1 MSALNG
7 AEQLNSLHS
16 FYPEFDGA
24 EIQET
29 IQPLSASDGELL
41 PYLTVSAAEW
51 ESILSP
57 SVSGGTA
64 EFETYPFQQIIR
76 SLAAAVCGPDTVIPH
91 AALFENTDDITEQ
104 LVARA
109 ETRLKDTCTRSL
121 VAAINRASAQGR
133 LRGDS
138 PRERYRHFVTD
149 AWSTTL
155 DEFPVLRAGIGHLI
169 RNTAAAFTELCERLA
184 ADRRSIGDTFG
195 IAPDDVVTSIGQAD
209 GDSHAHGRSVS
220 VLTFASGRRLVYK
233 PRDISC
239 EAAFEKIAAYVN
251 GTAGTELPAAGTLV
265 RDGYGYVEY
274 IRAEDV
280 SEGSERFMRSCGAL
294 GAVLYL
300 LDARDMHFE
309 NIIAT
314 RRGPVP
320 VDLETLLHPAR
331 VHTGPRPEAEDNAY
345 DTIARSLYG
354 TGILPLVFAGK
365 GDDAGHVDLGFLGG
379 DNQGTA
385 PFKGLTFVN
394 PFTDEIRMVL
404 AAQEAG
410 RRSTVVPAAGEQDV
424 HALAEQMAEGFAE
437 VARAVMRDREGW
449 AGMLRDVAAT
459 MRIRYV
465 HNPTAL
471 YAQILRMTA
480 SAAAMA
486 DPVTHL
492 ALLKRIAIAS
502 KTSDRGIVVSELRQM
517 AERDVPYFVAEA
529 TGTVLRDADG
539 ADTGAR
545 LARTPLR
552 RALDKAERLDEAVV
566 QRQLTL
572 LYSAFCA
579 RFPDNHLTGA
589 AVGGAGAAP
598 AGRDALEDFA
608 RGLADDLVATNLP
621 DKFGHLPRTWI
632 GPLASAAAERPW
644 PCGVL
649 GYDLYTGR
657 TGPALALAAAGRLF
671 GEERYSDVARQIFST
686 SADILAGRRYEQRS
700 VQQTGAGAYTG
711 MTGLL
716 FGLYAAGVL
725 LDEPGWTK
733 AAQEAVP
740 LALGQI
746 PRETDAADV
755 ISGVSGTATMVAAIG
770 GPHAEAA
777 VPELVEVVCHTV
789 ERRQG
794 GWFDQSGFAHGVAG
808 VLHALSVLRPGLAGA
823 AADRAD
829 AAVDALL
836 DRLESFYDRAEE
848 NWFSN
853 VATPERFSTGWC
865 HGAAGISL
873 ALAACAAHTGSARA
887 GRWLDRAVANTIAH
901 GFGRNLTWCHGDL
914 GNHDVLSALAT
925 AREDERLAARVTG
938 IEREWL
944 RPDVLAR
951 KLADRR
957 SRYAHTNS
965 LMVGTSGV
973 LLHMVHRL
981 DPDLRVSPLSLA
993 IGAA

>member
-1 MSALNG
+1 M
-7 AEQLNSLHS
+7 NSLQD
-16 FYPEFDGA
+16 FYPEFDSA

-29 IQPLSASDGELL
+29 IQPLSAFDDELL
-41 PYLTVSAAEW
+41 SYLAVSGAGLRT
-51 ESILSP
+51 ILSP
-57 SVSGGTA
+57 AAVAQT
-64 EFETYPFQQIIR
+64 EEIETYPFQRIIR
-76 SLAAAVCGPDTVIPH
+76 SLAAAACRPETVNRH
-91 AALFENTDDITEQ
+91 AALFENTADISEQ
-104 LVARA
+104 LLARA

-121 VAAINRASAQGR
+121 VAAVNRASAQGR
-133 LRGDS
+133 LHGQS
-138 PRERYRHFVTD
+138 PQARYQHFVTD
-149 AWSTTL
+149 IWSTTL
-155 DEFPVLRAGIGHLI
+155 DEFPALRAGIGHI
-169 RNTAAAFTELCERLA
+169 VRNTAAAFTELCERLE
-184 ADRRSIGDTFG
+184 ADRRSISDTFG
-195 IAPDDVVTSIGQAD
+195 IAPNDVVTSIGQAG

-233 PRDISC
+233 PRDISG
-239 EAAFEKIAAYVN
+239 EAAFETIAAYVN
-251 GTAGTELPAAGTLV
+251 GIAGTELPAAGSLV

-274 IRAEDV
+274 IPAEDV
-280 SEGSERFMRSCGAL
+280 SDVSARFMRSCGAL

-331 VHTGPRPEAEDNAY
+331 VHTGPKPEAEDNAY

-365 GDDAGHVDLGFLGG
+365 GEDAGHVDLGFLGG
-379 DNQGTA
+379 GNQGTA
-385 PFKGLTFVN
+385 PFKGLTFVD
-394 PFTDEIRMVL
+394 PFTDRIRMVL

-410 RRSTVVPAAGEQDV
+410 QRSTVVPEAGEQDV
-424 HALAEQMAEGFAE
+424 HALAEQMAAGFVQ

-459 MRIRYV
+459 LRIRYV

-480 SAAAMA
+480 SAAGMA
-486 DPVTHL
+486 DPETHL

-517 AERDVPYFVAEA
+517 AERDVPYFTVEA
-529 TGTVLRDADG
+529 TGTVLRDPDG

-545 LARTPLR
+545 LARTPLS
-552 RALDKAERLDEAVV
+552 RALDKVTRLEETVV

-579 RFPDNHLTGA
+579 RFPDNHLTGGT
-589 AVGGAGAAP
+589 VGSPGTNR
-598 AGRDALEDFA
+598 AGREALTDFA
-608 RGLADDLVATNLP
+608 HALADELVATNLP

-671 GEERYSDVARQIFST
+671 GEERYADIARQIFST

-716 FGLYAAGVL
+716 FGLHAAGVL

-733 AAQEAVP
+733 AAQEAIP
-740 LALGQI
+740 LVLDQI
-746 PRETDAADV
+746 ARPTPAADV
-755 ISGVSGTATMVAAIG
+755 IGGISGTATMIAAIG
-770 GPHAEAA
+770 GPQAEAA
-777 VPELVEVVCHTV
+777 VPQLVDMLCDAV
-789 ERRQG
+789 EKRQG
-794 GWFDQSGFAHGVAG
+794 TWYDQSGFAHGVAG
-808 VLHALSVLRPGLAGA
+808 VLHALSVLRPGLPGNTAE
-823 AADRAD
+823 RAD
-829 AAVDALL
+829 TAVDALL
-836 DRLESFYDRAEE
+836 DRLDTFYDEAEK

-853 VATPERFSTGWC
+853 IATPERFSTGWC

-873 ALAACAAHTGSARA
+873 ALAVCVAHTGSARA
-887 GRWLDRAVANTIAH
+887 EQWLDQAVANTLAH

-914 GNHDVLSALAT
+914 GNHDVLYGIAA
-925 AREDERLAARVTG
+925 ARTDERLTAWLAR
-938 IEREWL
+938 IEDEWL
-944 RPDVLAR
+944 RPDVLTR

-981 DPDLRVSPLSLA
+981 APKLRISPLSLT